1 LTYVVLV
8 LLAAVWAAVLLPPLL
23 RSRSE
28 RQNDSIGDFNYRL
41 DVLGKT
47 NGQLRPGVPTRMTG
61 AQRAARRRRDV
72 MRVLLASLLLTGLL
86 ALATNAQ
93 LAWLLLGVAAAAF
106 AGFCGLWA
114 YARALQAERTA
125 KVRPLGAPQ
134 LRRRAPDYELQR
146 AASS

>member
-1 LTYVVLV
+1 L
-8 LLAAVWAAVLLPPLL
+8 WAAVLLPPLL

-47 NGQLRPGVPTRMTG
+47 NGQLRPGVPTRVSG

-72 MRVLLASLLLTGLL
+72 MRVLLASMLVTGLL
-86 ALATNAQ
+86 ALATNATV
-93 LAWLLLGVAAAAF
+93 AWLLLGAAVATFTTFLA
-106 AGFCGLWA
+106 LWVW
-114 YARALQAERTA
+114 ARALQAERTE
-125 KVRPLGAPQ
+125 KVRPLGSPQ
-134 LRRRAPDYELQR
+134 LRHRVPDYELQQ

>member
-1 LTYVVLV
+1 L
-8 LLAAVWAAVLLPPLL
+8 WAAVLLPPLL

-47 NGQLRPGVPTRMTG
+47 NGQLRPGVPTRMSG

-72 MRVLLASLLLTGLL
+72 MRVLLASMLVTGLL
-86 ALATNAQ
+86 ALATNATV
-93 LAWLLLGVAAAAF
+93 AWLLLGAAVATFTTFLA
-106 AGFCGLWA
+106 WWVW
-114 YARALQAERTA
+114 ARALQAERTE
-125 KVRPLGAPQ
+125 KVRPLGSPQ
-134 LRRRAPDYELQR
+134 LRHRVPDYELQQ